1 MPHNTH
7 NHGVFQDIFAEAV
20 RRADQALPEGVT
32 SHSADRPTRRFNVY
46 RNNFY
51 ASLIDVLAGR
61 YPVVQRLVGEEFFRA
76 MAKIYVEQN
85 PPRSA
90 MILAY
95 GDGFAEFLAEFPPVA
110 DVPYL
115 PDIARLEWAR
125 HTAYH
130 AADATPLR
138 AEDFAAIPGDQVAA
152 LTLDLH
158 PSLTVVASAY
168 PAVTIWETNMF
179 DEEVRPIGADAGAET
194 AMIARPEMIVE
205 VRRLPPGAAEFISAL
220 CEGRSLGEAAQQASA
235 SDEHFDLAGNIA
247 GLIDAGVI
255 IGYQN

>member
-1 MPHNTH
+1 MPRFTET
-7 NHGVFQDIFAEAV
+7 QAAFAGAV
-20 RRADQALPEGVT
+20 RRADEALPEGVT
-32 SHSADRPTRRFNVY
+32 SHSAAKPTRRFNVY

-76 MAKIYVEQN
+76 MAKVYVDEQ

-95 GDGFAEFLAEFPPVA
+95 GGGFADFLDRFPPVS

-125 HTAYH
+125 HAAYH
-130 AADATPLR
+130 AADATPLG
-138 AEDFAAIPGDQVAA
+138 AEDFAAIPGEQVA
-152 LTLDLH
+152 TLNLSLH
-158 PSLTVVASAY
+158 PSLSVVASAF
-168 PAVTIWETNMF
+168 PIVSIWETNMF
-179 DEEVRPIGADAGAET
+179 DDEVRPVGADAGAEA
-194 AMIARPEMIVE
+194 AMIVRPELRVE
-205 VRRLPPGAAEFISAL
+205 VRCLPPGAAAFIGVL
-220 CEGRSLGEAAQQASA
+220 TDGHSLGEAAERASA
-235 SDEHFDLAGNIA
+235 SDERFDLAGNIA

>member
-1 MPHNTH
+1 MPRFTDTQ
-7 NHGVFQDIFAEAV
+7 GAFADAV
-20 RRADQALPEGVT
+20 RRADEALPEGVT

-51 ASLIDVLAGR
+51 ASLINVLAGR
-61 YPVVQRLVGEEFFRA
+61 YPVVQRLVGEAFFRA
-76 MAKIYVEQN
+76 MAKAYVEQE

-95 GDGFAEFLAEFPPVA
+95 GGGFADFLAGFPPVA

-138 AEDFAAIPGDQVAA
+138 AENFAAIPAEQIAA
-152 LTLDLH
+152 LKLALH
-158 PSLTVVASAY
+158 PSLTVVPSPY
-168 PAVTIWETNMF
+168 PIVSIWETNAF
-179 DEEVRPIGADAGAET
+179 DDEVQPIGAEAGAED
-194 AMIARPEMIVE
+194 AMIARPDMTVE
-205 VRRLPPGAAEFISAL
+205 VRRLPPGAAAFIGAL
-220 CEGRSLGEAAQQASA
+220 NDGETLGEAAAQGAA
-235 SDEHFDLAGNIA
+235 ADARFDLAGNIA
-247 GLIDAGVI
+247 GLIDAGTI
-255 IGYQN
+255 IGYQS

>member
-1 MPHNTH
+1 MPRFTET
-7 NHGVFQDIFAEAV
+7 QESFAGAV
-20 RRADQALPEGVT
+20 RRADKALPEGVT
-32 SHSADRPTRRFNVY
+32 SHSADQPTCRFNVY

-76 MAKIYVEQN
+76 MAKVYVDEQ

-95 GDGFAEFLAEFPPVA
+95 GGGFPDFIESFPPVS

-130 AADATPLR
+130 AADATPLT
-138 AEDFAAIPGDQVAA
+138 AEDFAGVPAEQVAA
-152 LTLDLH
+152 LTLTLH
-158 PSLTVVASAY
+158 PSLTVVSSAY
-168 PAVTIWETNMF
+168 PIVSIWETNMF
-179 DEEVRPIGADAGAET
+179 DDEVRPVGAQAGPEE
-194 AMIARPEMIVE
+194 AMIARPHMTVE
-205 VRRLPPGAAEFISAL
+205 VRRLPPGAAAFVGAL
-220 CEGRSLGEAAQQASA
+220 TNGQTLGDAAAHAASA
-235 SDEHFDLAGNIA
+235 DERFDVAGNIA

-255 IGYQN
+255 IGYQT

>member
-1 MPHNTH
+1 MPRFTET
-7 NHGVFQDIFAEAV
+7 QDSFAEAV
-20 RRADQALPEGVT
+20 RRADHALPQGVT
-32 SHSADRPTRRFNVY
+32 SHSADQPTRRFNVY

-51 ASLIDVLAGR
+51 ASLIDVVAGR

-76 MAKIYVEQN
+76 MAKVYVEQE

-95 GDGFAEFLAEFPPVA
+95 GSGFPDFLAGFPPVA

-115 PDIARLEWAR
+115 PDVARMEWAR

-138 AEDFAAIPGDQVAA
+138 AEDFAGVLAEQVAA
-152 LTLDLH
+152 LTLSLH
-158 PSLTVVASAY
+158 PSLTIVPSPY
-168 PAVTIWETNMF
+168 PIVSIWETNTF
-179 DEEVRPIGADAGAET
+179 DEEVRPVSPEAQD
-194 AMIARPEMIVE
+194 AMIARPEMTVE
-205 VRRLPPGAAEFISAL
+205 VRRLPPGAAAFITAL
-220 CEGRSLGEAAQQASA
+220 SSGKTLDEAATQAASA
-235 SDEHFDLAGNIA
+235 DERFDLAGNIA

-255 IGYQN
+255 VGYRN

>member
-1 MPHNTH
+1 MPRFTETQ
-7 NHGVFQDIFAEAV
+7 GAFAEAV
-20 RRADQALPEGVT
+20 RRADHALPEGVT

-51 ASLIDVLAGR
+51 ASLINVLAGR

-76 MAKIYVEQN
+76 MARVYVEQE

-95 GDGFAEFLAEFPPVA
+95 GGGFADFLAGFPPVA

-130 AADATPLR
+130 AADATPLT
-138 AEDFAAIPGDQVAA
+138 AEDFAGLPAEQVAA
-152 LTLDLH
+152 LTLTLH
-158 PSLTVVASAY
+158 PSLTVVSSPY
-168 PAVTIWETNMF
+168 PIVAIWETNTF
-179 DEEVRPIGADAGAET
+179 DEEVRRVSAEPQD
-194 AMIARPEMIVE
+194 AMIARPEMTVE
-205 VRRLPPGAAEFISAL
+205 VRRLPPGAAAFITAL
-220 CEGRSLGEAAQQASA
+220 GDGQTLGAAAERAAAADQS
-235 SDEHFDLAGNIA
+235 FDLAGNIA

-255 IGYQN
+255 VAYQT

>member
-1 MPHNTH
+1 MSRFIETQ
-7 NHGVFQDIFAEAV
+7 GTFAQAV
-20 RRADQALPEGVT
+20 RRADHDLPEGVT
-32 SHSADRPTRRFNVY
+32 SHSTERPTQRFNVY

-61 YPVVQRLVGEEFFRA
+61 YAVVQRLVGEEFFRA
-76 MAKIYVEQN
+76 MAKVYVEQE

-95 GDGFAEFLAEFPPVA
+95 GSGFADFLAGFPPVA

-130 AADATPLR
+130 AADASPLR
-138 AEDFAAIPGDQVAA
+138 AEDFAAIPAEQVAA
-152 LTLDLH
+152 LTLTLH
-158 PSLTVVASAY
+158 PSLSVVASQF
-168 PAVTIWETNMF
+168 PVVSIWETNMF
-179 DEEVRPIGADAGAET
+179 DEEVRPVGADPGAEA
-194 AMIARPEMIVE
+194 AMILRPKMRVE
-205 VRRLPPGAAEFISAL
+205 VRRLPSGAPDFISAL
-220 CEGRSLGEAAQQASA
+220 RDGQTLGGAAGQASA
-235 SDEHFDLAGNIA
+235 SDARFDLAGNIA

-255 IGYQN
+255 IGYQS

>member
-1 MPHNTH
+1 MPRFTET
-7 NHGVFQDIFAEAV
+7 QESFAGAV

-32 SHSADRPTRRFNVY
+32 SYSADQPTRRFNVY

-51 ASLIDVLAGR
+51 ASLIDVLAVR

-76 MAKIYVEQN
+76 MAKVYVDEQ

-95 GDGFAEFLAEFPPVA
+95 GGGFAEFLDRFPPVA

-130 AADATPLR
+130 AADATPLG
-138 AEDFAAIPGDQVAA
+138 AEDFAAISSEQIAGLILA
-152 LTLDLH
+152 LH
-158 PSLTVVASAY
+158 PSLTVVSSTY
-168 PAVTIWETNMF
+168 PIVSIWETNMF
-179 DEEVRPIGADAGAET
+179 DDDVRSVSAEAGSQD
-194 AMIARPEMIVE
+194 AMIARPLMTVE
-205 VRRLPPGAAEFISAL
+205 VRTLPPGAAAFIGAL
-220 CEGRSLGEAAQQASA
+220 TDGQTLGDAAAYA
-235 SDEHFDLAGNIA
+235 ANADERFDLAGNIA

-255 IGYQN
+255 IGYQT